1 MQDIYSVKGRIF
13 DIQRFSIHDG
23 AGIRTIVF
31 LKGCPLRC
39 RWCCNPE
46 GQEYRFEELTL
57 AGKTKTVGED
67 LTVEEVMRTVRRD
80 RPYYDRSGGG
90 LTLSGGECLAQPDFA
105 YALLAAAHGE
115 GIHTAIE
122 TTLNVPRDVVARVL
136 PVIDTVLMDLKH
148 ADSAKHK
155 EYTGVSNELILD
167 NARYAAAHARELIVR
182 VPVIPTF
189 NDMPEEIR
197 AIARLAATLPRV
209 ERLHLLPYHRL
220 GQDKYAGLN
229 RPYLM
234 DGIETIPDAR
244 MRYLLEIAE
253 TSGLR
258 CQIGG

>member
-1 MQDIYSVKGRIF
+1 MQDIYSVQGRIF

-23 AGIRTIVF
+23 EGIRTIVF
-31 LKGCPLRC
+31 FKGCPLRC

-46 GQEYRFEELTL
+46 GQEYKKEELTL
-57 AGKTKTVGED
+57 AGKTKTVGQD
-67 LTVEEVMRTVRRD
+67 VTVAEVMATVRRD

-122 TTLNVPRDVVARVL
+122 TTGYAPVDVLARIL
-136 PVIDTVLMDLKH
+136 PVVDTVLMDIKH
-148 ADSAKHK
+148 TDPRKHQ
-155 EYTGVSNELILD
+155 EFTGVSNERILA
-167 NARYAAAHARELIVR
+167 NARYIAEHARELIIR

-189 NDMPEEIR
+189 NDTPEEIR
-197 AIARLAATLPRV
+197 AIAKFAATLVRV

-220 GQDKYAGLN
+220 GQDKYAGLG
-229 RPYLM
+229 RPYSM
-234 DGIETIPDAR
+234 EGIETIPDAR
-244 MRYLLEIAE
+244 MRYLLETAE

-258 CQIGG
+258 CRIGG

>member
-1 MQDIYSVKGRIF
+1 M
-13 DIQRFSIHDG
+13 
-23 AGIRTIVF
+23 
-31 LKGCPLRC
+31 
-39 RWCCNPE
+39 
-46 GQEYRFEELTL
+46 
-57 AGKTKTVGED
+57 
-67 LTVEEVMRTVRRD
+67 
-80 RPYYDRSGGG
+80 
-90 LTLSGGECLAQPDFA
+90 
-105 YALLAAAHGE
+105 
-115 GIHTAIE
+115 
-122 TTLNVPRDVVARVL
+122 L

-189 NDMPEEIR
+189 TDMPEEIR